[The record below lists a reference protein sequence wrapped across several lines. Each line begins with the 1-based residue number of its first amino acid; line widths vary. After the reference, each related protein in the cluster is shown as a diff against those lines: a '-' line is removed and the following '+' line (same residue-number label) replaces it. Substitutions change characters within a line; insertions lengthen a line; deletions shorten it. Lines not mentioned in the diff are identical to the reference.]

1 MGAKSLIRPASS
13 LYDEDFVA
21 WTAQTAR
28 LLRVGRF
35 DQIDTEQL
43 AEEIEEIGKS
53 NQRELESRL
62 TAILVHLLKRS
73 GSWQSSLITQR
84 AEVLK
89 LLKQSPS
96 LRRTLP
102 NAVDEVYP
110 TAVRKAAAET
120 GLSAKVLRPDCPF
133 SMEQILD
140 QDFLPEP

>member
-13 LYDEDFVA
+13 LYEEDFVA

-28 LLRVGRF
+28 FLRAGRF
-35 DQIDTEQL
+35 DQIDTEHL
-43 AEEIEEIGKS
+43 AEEIEEMGKS
-53 NQRELESRL
+53 NQRQPE
-62 TAILVHLLKRS
+62 KRS
-73 GSWQSSLITQR
+73 GSWQSSVIVQR
-84 AEVLK
+84 AEVLQ

-102 NAVDEVYP
+102 NAVDETYP
-110 TAVRKAAAET
+110 TAVRQAAAET
-120 GLSAKVLRPDCPF
+120 GLSAKVLPPDCPF